1 MCVGRCCG
9 CCGCVWEWQV
19 QPGWRAATS
28 AASGH
33 NTAGGVGSALLSHAE
48 SAFMAAGVN
57 VMKLQVAAGN
67 AGALAFYERRGLET
81 RQVLMFKEL
90 GHGSRRATL

>member
-1 MCVGRCCG
+1 
-9 CCGCVWEWQV
+9 
-19 QPGWRAATS
+19 
-28 AASGH
+28 
-33 NTAGGVGSALLSHAE
+33 
-48 SAFMAAGVN
+48 MAAGVN